1 MGVEVALAA
10 ASLAAGAAS
19 AYKQAQEQK
28 EAKKDA
34 KKAEAERNKARAEQ
48 RASNAA
54 QAAAERRAQIR
65 EERVRRA
72 KVIQASENTGVSGS
86 SGEAGATGNLA
97 TTLGSNIGMNL
108 GAIQTAENIS
118 QANQNAANFL
128 GSAQSH
134 QADAAMWGGVGQLSQ
149 SIFSASGGFNTLEG
163 AYTKATA
170 VPSNAN
176 TTIPMQPGG
185 GY

>member
-1 MGVEVALAA
+1 MGIEIVLAA
-10 ASLAAGAAS
+10 ASLATGAIS
-19 AYKQAQEQK
+19 AQRQAEAQK

-34 KKAEAERNKARAEQ
+34 KRAEAEQRKAQAEQ

-54 QAAAERRAQIR
+54 QSAAERRAQIR

-86 SGEAGATGNLA
+86 SGEAGATANLA
-97 TTLGSNIGMNL
+97 TTLGSNIGRNI
-108 GAIQTAENIS
+108 GALQTAENIS
-118 QANQNAANFL
+118 QANQNAADFL

-134 QADAAMWGGVGQLSQ
+134 QADASMWGTVGQLGQ
-149 SIFSASGGFNTLEG
+149 SIFSAAGGFNTL
-163 AYTKATA
+163 TKAATPTA